1 MEGFV
6 SIGTVTDALDSA
18 YSGFAYPRHKKVVR
32 LLGDDTAA
40 GNSVLM
46 SGSLGYREA
55 SLTLVALTTAEK
67 DVLRGYEETSETV
80 TFVDHDED
88 ERDVVVLDLRASLRP
103 GNVWEV
109 GVVLQELTAPVPP
122 GS

>member
-6 SIGTVTDALDSA
+6 SIGTVEDALDSA
-18 YSGFAYPRHKKVVR
+18 YSGFAYPAHKKVIR
-32 LLGDDTAA
+32 LLGDDASA

-67 DVLRGYEETSETV
+67 DALRGYEETSETV
-80 TFVDHDED
+80 TFVDHDTY
-88 ERDVVVLDLRASLRP
+88 ERDVVVLQLRASLRP
-103 GNVWEV
+103 GNVWEAALA
-109 GVVLQELTAPVPP
+109 LQELTEPVLP